1 MVIGKENG
9 FDNKVLA
16 IFYIRSIGMR
26 CRKASKVL
34 KRMDYRASIVIS
46 DYIDPLYGTVTK
58 VF

>member
-1 MVIGKENG
+1 MGKENG

-16 IFYIRSIGMR
+16 IFYLWSIGMR

-46 DYIDPLYGTVTK
+46 DYIDSLYGTVTK